1 MDAASAVPASL
12 SRPRHLLLLRGVP
25 VKVVV
30 GLLLVVVVAAA
41 TLILAM
47 HSTTLSDPAHI
58 GPVSRGQ
65 TSILQKSAAGAQYYN
80 ARSNAKTVARR
91 GADSEFLLGKR
102 EASPIENAGPGVC
115 EGVAE
120 RTLPTC
126 VAMPLEGELRIAIAA
141 LPPESYARSAP
152 PSAAAPGAPG
162 DPAWLDVAYRAAWE
176 FATGKYDDWVDLDL
190 EHTPPTLAQIQ
201 DALMSIDVP
210 DDVVRPPPDRGAP
223 ILSTERLKQAVA
235 LTRDRFARTSSMRPA
250 FTFTSQSQRD
260 LDRIVVAHMLTSPY
274 ARMIDLRSTTLAELR
289 SYDMVFVPFPLIA
302 MRDNVKMA
310 MRFQDVMVCCSLEG

>member
-80 ARSNAKTVARR
+80 TRSNAKTVARR

-190 EHTPPTLAQIQ
+190 VH
-201 DALMSIDVP
+201 ALVDT
-210 DDVVRPPPDRGAP
+210 RRGP
-223 ILSTERLKQAVA
+223 GRHGLLP
-235 LTRDRFARTSSMRPA
+235 LGL
-250 FTFTSQSQRD
+250 QRRGFGG
-260 LDRIVVAHMLTSPY
+260 LCRY
-274 ARMIDLRSTTLAELR
+274 
-289 SYDMVFVPFPLIA
+289 
-302 MRDNVKMA
+302 
-310 MRFQDVMVCCSLEG
+310 